1 LGFLRQS
8 MQKRYNAK
16 ENARLNNIQNAKF
29 FVGDT
34 KVVFEE
40 LVGRKGVKPDVVFV
54 DPPRK
59 GLDVST
65 INILMEIKP
74 RRVIYISCNPAT
86 LVRDLHLL
94 EEIYEISSITPVDL
108 FPFTSHVE
116 CVAELTKK
124 SSLCSEKLKIEYKF
138 DLKDFEMMENIEH
151 SYFPNENI
159 TPAEEVL
166 NWYKKNNLTCIGLKN
181 SNNEIIAFVNILPL
195 NKEVFYD
202 IYEDKINEADVVYNQ
217 IEEYEDNKSYYIY
230 LSSISIDKRY
240 RNNYIVIINLLKGCI
255 NILNLLFERNI
266 KIEKVM
272 ADASTIHGEKICKK
286 LLKMDYIR
294 NTSHESK
301 IYCEDGEKFMKV
313 LKLVE
318 Y

>member
-1 LGFLRQS
+1 
-8 MQKRYNAK
+8 M
-16 ENARLNNIQNAKF
+16 
-29 FVGDT
+29 
-34 KVVFEE
+34 
-40 LVGRKGVKPDVVFV
+40 
-54 DPPRK
+54 
-59 GLDVST
+59 
-65 INILMEIKP
+65 
-74 RRVIYISCNPAT
+74 
-86 LVRDLHLL
+86 
-94 EEIYEISSITPVDL
+94 
-108 FPFTSHVE
+108 
-116 CVAELTKK
+116 
-124 SSLCSEKLKIEYKF
+124 EKLKIEYKF
-138 DLKDFEMMENIEH
+138 DLKDFKMMENIEH

-166 NWYKKNNLTCIGLKN
+166 NWYKKNNLTCIGLRN